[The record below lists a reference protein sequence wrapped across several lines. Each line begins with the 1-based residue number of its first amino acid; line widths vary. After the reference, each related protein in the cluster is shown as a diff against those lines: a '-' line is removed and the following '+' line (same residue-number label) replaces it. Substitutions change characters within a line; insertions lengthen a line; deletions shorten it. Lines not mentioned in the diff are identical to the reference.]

1 MQKDICIGDVQS
13 GGHDGQNVELKGWI
27 NRTRGSNKI
36 RFIVLR
42 DSTGR
47 IQCVAKRETI
57 GDETFEALK
66 SALIET
72 SVIIRGKV
80 NVDERS
86 EGGHELVVDSAE
98 IIGPVNP
105 ENPFPITE
113 SAMANAENNFGLN
126 SNDLY
131 ISKAIA
137 DEGPTLKRF
146 RPRARGRAGRI
157 NKRTSHLIIELA
169 STGE

>member
-1 MQKDICIGDVQS
+1 ME
-13 GGHDGQNVELKGWI
+13 N
-27 NRTRGSNKI
+27 
-36 RFIVLR
+36 
-42 DSTGR
+42 
-47 IQCVAKRETI
+47 ETI
-57 GDETFEALK
+57 TAKSKYIRQSPYKLRLVLNLIRGLPVSEALDILK
-66 SALIET
+66 FTKRKASDEIT
-72 SVIIRGKV
+72 KVIK
-80 NVDERS
+80 
-86 EGGHELVVDSAE
+86 
-98 IIGPVNP
+98 
-105 ENPFPITE
+105 

>member
-1 MQKDICIGDVQS
+1 ME
-13 GGHDGQNVELKGWI
+13 N
-27 NRTRGSNKI
+27 
-36 RFIVLR
+36 
-42 DSTGR
+42 
-47 IQCVAKRETI
+47 ETI
-57 GDETFEALK
+57 TAKSKYIRQSPYKLRLVLNLIRGLPVSEALDILK
-66 SALIET
+66 FTKRKASDEIT
-72 SVIIRGKV
+72 KVIK
-80 NVDERS
+80 
-86 EGGHELVVDSAE
+86 
-98 IIGPVNP
+98 
-105 ENPFPITE
+105 

-169 STGE
+169 STEE

>member
-1 MQKDICIGDVQS
+1 ME
-13 GGHDGQNVELKGWI
+13 N
-27 NRTRGSNKI
+27 
-36 RFIVLR
+36 
-42 DSTGR
+42 
-47 IQCVAKRETI
+47 ETI
-57 GDETFEALK
+57 TAKSKYIRQSPYKLRLVLNLIRGLPVSEALDILK
-66 SALIET
+66 FTKRKASDEIT
-72 SVIIRGKV
+72 KVIQ
-80 NVDERS
+80 
-86 EGGHELVVDSAE
+86 
-98 IIGPVNP
+98 
-105 ENPFPITE
+105 

-169 STGE
+169 STGCMGKRYWRNPRNNSRKT

>member
-1 MQKDICIGDVQS
+1 ME
-13 GGHDGQNVELKGWI
+13 N
-27 NRTRGSNKI
+27 
-36 RFIVLR
+36 
-42 DSTGR
+42 
-47 IQCVAKRETI
+47 ETI
-57 GDETFEALK
+57 TAKSKYIRQSPYKLRLVLNLIRGLPVSEALDILK
-66 SALIET
+66 FTKRKASDEIT
-72 SVIIRGKV
+72 KVIQ
-80 NVDERS
+80 
-86 EGGHELVVDSAE
+86 
-98 IIGPVNP
+98 
-105 ENPFPITE
+105 

-131 ISKAIA
+131 IPKAIA

>member
-1 MQKDICIGDVQS
+1 ME
-13 GGHDGQNVELKGWI
+13 N
-27 NRTRGSNKI
+27 
-36 RFIVLR
+36 
-42 DSTGR
+42 
-47 IQCVAKRETI
+47 ETI
-57 GDETFEALK
+57 TAKSKYIRQSPYKLRLVLNLIRGLPVSEALDILK
-66 SALIET
+66 FTKRKASDEIT
-72 SVIIRGKV
+72 KVIQ
-80 NVDERS
+80 
-86 EGGHELVVDSAE
+86 
-98 IIGPVNP
+98 
-105 ENPFPITE
+105 

-131 ISKAIA
+131 ISKATA

>member
-1 MQKDICIGDVQS
+1 ME
-13 GGHDGQNVELKGWI
+13 N
-27 NRTRGSNKI
+27 
-36 RFIVLR
+36 
-42 DSTGR
+42 
-47 IQCVAKRETI
+47 ETI
-57 GDETFEALK
+57 TAKSKYIRQSPYKLRLVLNLIRGLPVSEALDILK
-66 SALIET
+66 FTKRKASDEIT
-72 SVIIRGKV
+72 KVIQ
-80 NVDERS
+80 
-86 EGGHELVVDSAE
+86 
-98 IIGPVNP
+98 
-105 ENPFPITE
+105 

-157 NKRTSHLIIELA
+157 NKRTSHIIIELA

>member
-1 MQKDICIGDVQS
+1 MCI
-13 GGHDGQNVELKGWI
+13 
-27 NRTRGSNKI
+27 
-36 RFIVLR
+36 R
-42 DSTGR
+42 DSS
-47 IQCVAKRETI
+47 
-57 GDETFEALK
+57 EALDILK
-66 SALIET
+66 FTKRKASDEIT
-72 SVIIRGKV
+72 KVIQ
-80 NVDERS
+80 
-86 EGGHELVVDSAE
+86 
-98 IIGPVNP
+98 
-105 ENPFPITE
+105 

>member
-1 MQKDICIGDVQS
+1 MENETVTAKSKYIRQS
-13 GGHDGQNVELKGWI
+13 PYKLRLVLNLI
-27 NRTRGSNKI
+27 RGLPVS
-36 RFIVLR
+36 
-42 DSTGR
+42 
-47 IQCVAKRETI
+47 
-57 GDETFEALK
+57 EALDILK
-66 SALIET
+66 FTKRKASDEIT
-72 SVIIRGKV
+72 KVIQ
-80 NVDERS
+80 
-86 EGGHELVVDSAE
+86 
-98 IIGPVNP
+98 
-105 ENPFPITE
+105 
-113 SAMANAENNFGLN
+113 SAMANAENNFGLD

>member
-1 MQKDICIGDVQS
+1 ME
-13 GGHDGQNVELKGWI
+13 N
-27 NRTRGSNKI
+27 
-36 RFIVLR
+36 
-42 DSTGR
+42 
-47 IQCVAKRETI
+47 ETI
-57 GDETFEALK
+57 TAKSKYIRQSPYKLRLVLNLIRGLPVSEALDILK
-66 SALIET
+66 FTKRKASDEIT
-72 SVIIRGKV
+72 KVIQ
-80 NVDERS
+80 
-86 EGGHELVVDSAE
+86 
-98 IIGPVNP
+98 
-105 ENPFPITE
+105 

-126 SNDLY
+126 SSYLY

>member
-1 MQKDICIGDVQS
+1 MI
-13 GGHDGQNVELKGWI
+13 
-27 NRTRGSNKI
+27 RGLPVS
-36 RFIVLR
+36 
-42 DSTGR
+42 
-47 IQCVAKRETI
+47 
-57 GDETFEALK
+57 EALDILK
-66 SALIET
+66 FTKRKASDEIT
-72 SVIIRGKV
+72 KVI
-80 NVDERS
+80 
-86 EGGHELVVDSAE
+86 
-98 IIGPVNP
+98 
-105 ENPFPITE
+105 E

-157 NKRTSHLIIELA
+157 NKRTSHLLIELA

>member
-1 MQKDICIGDVQS
+1 ME
-13 GGHDGQNVELKGWI
+13 N
-27 NRTRGSNKI
+27 
-36 RFIVLR
+36 
-42 DSTGR
+42 
-47 IQCVAKRETI
+47 ETI
-57 GDETFEALK
+57 TAKSKYIRQSPYKLRLVLNLIRGLPVSEALDILK
-66 SALIET
+66 FTKRKASDEIT
-72 SVIIRGKV
+72 KVI
-80 NVDERS
+80 
-86 EGGHELVVDSAE
+86 
-98 IIGPVNP
+98 
-105 ENPFPITE
+105 E

-126 SNDLY
+126 TNDLY

>member
-1 MQKDICIGDVQS
+1 ME
-13 GGHDGQNVELKGWI
+13 N
-27 NRTRGSNKI
+27 
-36 RFIVLR
+36 
-42 DSTGR
+42 
-47 IQCVAKRETI
+47 ETI
-57 GDETFEALK
+57 TAKSKYIRQSPYKLRLVLNLIRGLPVYEALDILK
-66 SALIET
+66 FTKRKASDEIT
-72 SVIIRGKV
+72 KVIQ
-80 NVDERS
+80 
-86 EGGHELVVDSAE
+86 
-98 IIGPVNP
+98 
-105 ENPFPITE
+105 

-126 SNDLY
+126 SSDLY